1 MTWRT
6 AAATLGGMLLAAA
19 AILGL
24 FERQISN
31 AWFRLGH
38 HPGTVAALERSL
50 ADQKELARLDPQ
62 HRDLYRSRFDEV
74 EKLLQ
79 RLRIVEHNRGEIVR
93 RYEMVLLATVGGVLL
108 AAGGLQ
114 VARQRRQ
121 ERRLE
126 RLRDA
131 LVALAAGAEGLE
143 VGVRGRDTLGRIA
156 GMVEDISRAVA
167 RDRRR
172 LASLNHLSA
181 WQEAARRHAH
191 EMKTPLTAARLE
203 LERLQRAA
211 ASPDEVRQ
219 AAASLAEELERLA
232 RFTRHFTSFAR
243 LPHPRLEEHDLGQ
256 AVAEFATAFAGAWP
270 GLTLRFTP
278 PPAPVHAVFDREMLR
293 QVLVNLCDN
302 SARALQEVGGHGG
315 TVGIRLTAVAGAAIL
330 EVADDGPG
338 VPPAV
343 RPTLFEPYVTTR
355 AVGEGMGLG
364 LAISRKILL
373 DHRGD
378 LELVETPGLSPGGAT
393 FRLTIPRNAREET
406 QA

>member
-1 MTWRT
+1 MTWRI

-19 AILGL
+19 AVLWI

-62 HRDLYRSRFDEV
+62 RRDHYRSRFDEIQR
-74 EKLLQ
+74 LLQ
-79 RLRIVEHNRGEIVR
+79 RLRIVEHNRAEIVR
-93 RYEMVLLATVGGVLL
+93 RYEMVLLAAVGGVLL
-108 AAGGLQ
+108 AAGGVQ

-121 ERRLE
+121 ERRLQ

-131 LVALAAGAEGLE
+131 LVALAAGGEGLE
-143 VGVRGRDTLGRIA
+143 VGVGGRDTLGRIA

-191 EMKTPLTAARLE
+191 EMKTPLTAAHLE
-203 LERLQRAA
+203 LQRLQRDGASAA
-211 ASPDEVRQ
+211 EVRQ

-243 LPHPRLEEHDLGQ
+243 LPRPRLGEHDLGE
-256 AVAEFATAFAGAWP
+256 AVAEFAAAFAWAWP
-270 GLTLRFTP
+270 GLTLNLQTSLP
-278 PPAPVHAVFDREMLR
+278 AAAPVRAAFDREMLR

-302 SARALQEVGGHGG
+302 SARALSEAGREGNVE
-315 TVGIRLTAVAGAAIL
+315 IRIMETADAAIL

-338 VPPAV
+338 IPPAV

-373 DHRGD
+373 DHGGD
-378 LELVETPGLSPGGAT
+378 LELVETATPGAV
-393 FRLTIPRNAREET
+393 FRLTLSKRVRQGTA
-406 QA
+406 A